1 MLTED
6 LSKGKSV
13 KTIAITSGKGGV
25 GKTNIT
31 ANLAIE
37 IRKKGFNV
45 MILDADLGLSN
56 IDIIFQIAPRYNLQ
70 HVLNGQMAL
79 TDIVVDG
86 PMGIKILPASSG
98 VQELTALNEF
108 QRLKLLEGFDSYNV
122 DIDYFLIDTAA
133 GISENVAFFCV
144 AAQEIVIVTT
154 PEPTSLTD
162 AYALIKVLFT
172 RYQEKEFKILVNFAK
187 NPEEAFGV
195 FKNLSRVA
203 EKFLSIS
210 LDYIGYIP
218 FDNAVKKAVKAQKPV
233 VDIFPESNAA
243 KQFTLITERFLNK
256 KSTIKGSLQFFIGNL
271 LSAKDVSLQKA

>member
-1 MLTED
+1 MLMEES
-6 LSKGKSV
+6 LKAKSI
-13 KTIAITSGKGGV
+13 KTIAVTSGKGGV

-31 ANLAIE
+31 ANLAME

-56 IDIIFQIAPRYNLQ
+56 IDILFQIAPKYNLQ
-70 HVLNGQMAL
+70 HVLNGQMSL
-79 TDIVVDG
+79 QDIIVEG

-108 QRLKLLEGFDSYNV
+108 QRLKLLESFDSYNFDV
-122 DIDYFLIDTAA
+122 DYFLIDTAA

-144 AAQEIVIVTT
+144 AAQEIVIVAT

-172 RYQEKEFKILVNFAK
+172 RYQEKEFRVLVNFVK
-187 NPEEAFGV
+187 NPEEALSV
-195 FKNLSRVA
+195 FTNLSKVA
-203 EKFLSIS
+203 ERFLSIS

-218 FDNAVKKAVKAQKPV
+218 FDDAVKKAVKAQRPV
-233 VDIFPESNAA
+233 VDIFPESISA
-243 KQFTLITERFLNK
+243 KQFSLIADRFLNK
-256 KSTIKGSLQFFIGNL
+256 KNAVKGSLQFFIGNL
-271 LSAKDVSLQKA
+271 LSARNISLQKA

>member
-1 MLTED
+1 MLMD
-6 LSKGKSV
+6 NYSKNKFV

-31 ANLAIE
+31 ANLAME
-37 IRKKGFNV
+37 ISKKGFSV

-56 IDIIFQIAPRYNLQ
+56 IDILFQITPKYNLQ
-70 HVLNGQMAL
+70 HVLNGQMNL
-79 TDIVVDG
+79 QDIVVEG
-86 PMGIKILPASSG
+86 PNGIKILPASSG

-144 AAQEIVIVTT
+144 AAQEIVVVTT

-172 RYQEKEFKILVNFAK
+172 KYQEKEFRVLVNLAK

-195 FKNLSRVA
+195 FKNLSKVA
-203 EKFLSIS
+203 ERFLSIS

-218 FDNAVKKAVKAQKPV
+218 FDNSLKKAVKAQKPV
-233 VDIFPESNAA
+233 VDIFPDSIAS
-243 KQFTLITERFLNK
+243 KQFSIIADRFLNNK
-256 KSTIKGSLQFFIGNL
+256 NTIKGSLQFFIGNL
-271 LSAKDVSLQKA
+271 LSVNSVTLQKT

>member
-1 MLTED
+1 MDNYL
-6 LSKGKSV
+6 KNKFV

-31 ANLAIE
+31 ANLAME
-37 IRKKGFNV
+37 ISKKGFSV

-56 IDIIFQIAPRYNLQ
+56 IDILFQITPKYNLQ
-70 HVLNGQMAL
+70 HVLNGQMNL
-79 TDIVVDG
+79 QDIVVEG
-86 PMGIKILPASSG
+86 PNGIKILPASSG

-144 AAQEIVIVTT
+144 AAQEIVVVTT

-172 RYQEKEFKILVNFAK
+172 KYQEKEFRVLVNLAK

-195 FKNLSRVA
+195 FKNLSKVA
-203 EKFLSIS
+203 ERFLSIS

-218 FDNAVKKAVKAQKPV
+218 FDNSLKKAVKAQKPV
-233 VDIFPESNAA
+233 VDIFPDSIAS
-243 KQFTLITERFLNK
+243 KQFSIIADRFLNHK
-256 KSTIKGSLQFFIGNL
+256 NTIKGSLQFFIGNL
-271 LSAKDVSLQKA
+271 LSVNPVTLQKT

>member
-1 MLTED
+1 MLMD
-6 LSKGKSV
+6 NYSKNKFV

-31 ANLAIE
+31 ANLAME
-37 IRKKGFNV
+37 ISKKGFNV

-56 IDIIFQIAPRYNLQ
+56 IDILFQITPKYNLQ
-70 HVLNGQMAL
+70 HVLNGQMNL
-79 TDIVVDG
+79 QDIVVEG
-86 PMGIKILPASSG
+86 PNGIKILPASSG

-144 AAQEIVIVTT
+144 AAQEIVVVTT

-172 RYQEKEFKILVNFAK
+172 KYQEKEFRVLVNLAK

-195 FKNLSRVA
+195 FKNLSKVA
-203 EKFLSIS
+203 ERFLSIS

-218 FDNAVKKAVKAQKPV
+218 FDNSLKKAVKAQKPV
-233 VDIFPESNAA
+233 VDIFPDSIAS
-243 KQFTLITERFLNK
+243 KQFSIIADRFLNNK
-256 KSTIKGSLQFFIGNL
+256 NTIKGSLQFFIGNL
-271 LSAKDVSLQKA
+271 LSVNSVTLQKT

>member
-1 MLTED
+1 MLIEES
-6 LSKGKSV
+6 SKERSV

-31 ANLAIE
+31 ANLAME
-37 IRKKGFNV
+37 IRKKGFSV

-56 IDIIFQIAPRYNLQ
+56 IDILFQIAPKYNLQ
-70 HVLNGQMAL
+70 HVLNGQMDL
-79 TDIVVDG
+79 QDIIVEG

-108 QRLKLLEGFDSYNV
+108 QRLKLLEGFDSYNI

-172 RYQEKEFKILVNFAK
+172 RYQEKEFKVLVNFAK
-187 NPEEAFGV
+187 NPEEGFGV

-203 EKFLSIS
+203 ERFLSIS

-218 FDNAVKKAVKAQKPV
+218 FDNALKKSVKAQKPV
-233 VDIFPESNAA
+233 VDIFPDSVSAR
-243 KQFTLITERFLNK
+243 QFSAIAERFLNK
-256 KSTIKGSLQFFIGNL
+256 KSTVKGSLQFFIGNL
-271 LSAKDVSLQKA
+271 LTTKSMSLQKA